1 MLWQLFPSY
10 LIITIV
16 AVLAVSRYSLSELRD
31 FYISQLQDNLE
42 IRANLVDS
50 KIAGLIDAEHV
61 AAVDSIC
68 DMLGR
73 LTDTRIT
80 VMLPSGQVIGD
91 SEKNPRRV
99 ENHADRP
106 EMIQAMTGQIGTSE
120 RFSST
125 LDQTLMY
132 LAIPIRDSTGIAGV
146 VRTSLPMTEVEEQLI
161 EIRNNVIVAGLAVAL
176 LGGLISLYISR
187 RLSRPIEGLTMEVD
201 RFARGEFDTRIRTDG
216 SREVNKLARSMNRMA
231 TELDRQIRDI
241 TNQRNLQEAI
251 LESMSESVI
260 AIDMKEKVININHA
274 AAGLLRLDVD
284 KSIGRKVHEVVR
296 NTDLQ
301 KLVSD
306 TLAAREARMREIVLR
321 YESERYIEGHGTPL
335 NDSDGN
341 RIGALLVLNDVTRL
355 KKLEGI
361 RKDFVANVSHELKT
375 PITSI
380 KGFVETLLDDP
391 FEDLDEVR
399 RFLRIVGRHAD
410 RLDSIIEDLLSLSR
424 IEQEAEKTGLSLL
437 ENSLC
442 DVIVSA
448 AQICELNAEAK
459 GIEIAIDCYENL
471 TARINPPLL
480 EQAIVNLIENAI
492 KYSEENTLVRIS
504 VEREG
509 KYLKVSVADNGIG
522 IAPED
527 IGRVFERFYRVDK
540 ARSRKL
546 GGTGLGLAIVKHI
559 AIAHRG
565 RVSVQSE
572 PGKGSTF
579 TIEIPAL
586 ESG

>member
-16 AVLAVSRYSLSELRD
+16 AVLAVSRYSLSELRS
-31 FYISQLQDNLE
+31 FYISQLHDNLE
-42 IRANLVDS
+42 IRASLVES

-61 AAVDSIC
+61 AVVDSIC

-91 SEKNPRRV
+91 SEKNPRRM
-99 ENHADRP
+99 ENHSDRP
-106 EMIQAMTGQIGTSE
+106 EMAQAMNGQIGTSE

-132 LAIPIRDSTGIAGV
+132 LATPIRDSTGIAGV
-146 VRTSLPMTEVEEQLI
+146 VRTSLPMTEVEEELA
-161 EIRNNVIVAGLAVAL
+161 EIRSNIIFAGLAVAL
-176 LGGLISLYISR
+176 FAGLISLYVSR
-187 RLSRPIEGLTMEVD
+187 RLSRPIEDLLEGVD
-201 RFARGEFDTRIRTDG
+201 RFARGEFDPKIRTDG
-216 SREVNKLARSMNRMA
+216 GREVNKLARSMNRMA
-231 TELDRQIRDI
+231 SELDRRIRDI

-251 LESMSESVI
+251 LDSMSEGVI
-260 AIDMKEKVININHA
+260 AIDMREKVIDINHA
-274 AAGLLRLDVD
+274 AAGLLRLDVERC
-284 KSIGRKVHEVVR
+284 IGRKVHEVVR

-306 TLAAREARMREIVLR
+306 TLTAKETRVREIVLH
-321 YESERYIEGHGTPL
+321 YESEQYLEGHGTPL
-335 NDSDGN
+335 NDADGK

-355 KKLEGI
+355 KKLESI

-391 FEDLDEVR
+391 FENLDETK

-437 ENSLC
+437 EGSLSE
-442 DVIVSA
+442 VIESA
-448 AQICELNAEAK
+448 TQICELNAEAK
-459 GIEIAIDCYENL
+459 GIEIAVDCDENL

-480 EQAIVNLIENAI
+480 EQAVVNLIDNAI

-504 VEREG
+504 VKREG
-509 KYLKVSVADNGIG
+509 KYLKISVADNGIG

-527 IGRVFERFYRVDK
+527 TGRVFERFYRVDK

-565 RVSVQSE
+565 RVSVESA

-579 TIEIPAL
+579 TIEIPAT
-586 ESG
+586 ES